1 MARIGSDNNHNCGN
15 SGYNN
20 TSNATVA
27 TFDGQKHLKLTALR
41 FDFYQINEINSIG
54 F

>member
-20 TSNATVA
+20 TNNA

-41 FDFYQINEINSIG
+41 FDFHQINEINSIR